1 MGLTGEPGHVPG
13 AQLVPAAAMA
23 DPDEQQIALADVDV
37 LCRLSCGQVGT

>member
-1 MGLTGEPGHVPG
+1 
-13 AQLVPAAAMA
+13 MA